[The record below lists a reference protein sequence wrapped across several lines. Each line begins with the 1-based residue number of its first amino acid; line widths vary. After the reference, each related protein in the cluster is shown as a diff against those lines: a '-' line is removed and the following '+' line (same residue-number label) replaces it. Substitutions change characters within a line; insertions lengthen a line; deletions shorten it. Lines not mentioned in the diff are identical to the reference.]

1 MLNTIALYIGYL
13 VMIAFGFSLAI
24 LVLRAIRRK
33 IDKKY
38 PSPEEIEPTEI
49 IVIWLRQPKI
59 GEDIR
64 KAIMKAEVEQ
74 HKYYTDGID
83 QTFSFS

>member
-1 MLNTIALYIGYL
+1 MLNTIALYVGYL
-13 VMIAFGFSLAI
+13 VMIAFGFSLLI
-24 LVLRAIRRK
+24 LVLRTIRRK

-49 IVIWLRQPKI
+49 IVMWVRQPKI